1 VAVTRIDEMHAAA
14 SGAGHAF
21 VNAGIFRCWRSR
33 DDGLPRDFLRV
44 MEHLEAR
51 FNFTSQTELAIE
63 IDPRTFSRQQVTA
76 LAQAGI
82 TRAILGVQDFDPRVQ
97 TAVRRVQSFDQTARA
112 VDWLRDVGVESINLD
127 LMYGLPHQTVSTVIA
142 TAERALALDADRIAL
157 FDFAYV
163 PWMKRHQ
170 RLISSSTRPE
180 TSDRFEQNRAAADV
194 FIAAAYSPIGI
205 DHFAKHGDLLA
216 CRQGEGRL
224 HRNFQGYTTD
234 ESRTIIGFGTSA
246 IGTLAQRYVQ
256 NTASTLEYRRAISRD
271 CPAISRG
278 YQLTEGD
285 RFRWQIIERLMCDL
299 YVDLADVCS
308 AHGKNVDDHPELTQL
323 DELAAQGIVERTSS
337 RVSVSSA
344 RPFIRNICAVFDRQL
359 LNGEPR
365 YSLAS

>member
-205 DHFAKHGDLLA
+205 DQF
-216 CRQGEGRL
+216 RQTR
-224 HRNFQGYTTD
+224 
-234 ESRTIIGFGTSA
+234 
-246 IGTLAQRYVQ
+246 
-256 NTASTLEYRRAISRD
+256 
-271 CPAISRG
+271 
-278 YQLTEGD
+278 
-285 RFRWQIIERLMCDL
+285 
-299 YVDLADVCS
+299 
-308 AHGKNVDDHPELTQL
+308 
-323 DELAAQGIVERTSS
+323 
-337 RVSVSSA
+337 
-344 RPFIRNICAVFDRQL
+344 
-359 LNGEPR
+359 
-365 YSLAS
+365 